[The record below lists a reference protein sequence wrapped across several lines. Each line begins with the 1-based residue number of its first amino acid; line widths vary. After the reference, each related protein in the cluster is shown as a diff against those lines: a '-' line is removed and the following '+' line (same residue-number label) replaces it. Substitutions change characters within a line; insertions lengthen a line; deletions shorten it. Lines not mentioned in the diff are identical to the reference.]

1 MKFISVFL
9 FIFIPTT
16 LVAEGEKTASG
27 ETFVVD
33 DLVLYE
39 GQCTQVSWDSFGYRK
54 YRILKD
60 DDPGIYCR
68 EKGYT
73 SYTSD
78 DLNYKYFRCDYYL
91 KTYLAKGCLALD

>member
-16 LVAEGEKTASG
+16 LVAEGEKAALG

-33 DLVLYE
+33 DLVLHE
-39 GQCTQVSWDSFGYRK
+39 GQCTQVSWDSYGYRK

-60 DDPGIYCR
+60 DDPGMDCR
-68 EKGYT
+68 DKGYT
-73 SYTSD
+73 LYTSD
-78 DLNYKYFRCDYYL
+78 NSNYIYFRCDYSL
-91 KTYLAKGCLALD
+91 TTYLAEGCLALD